1 MAMPTA
7 FCRAYSLLDNVPK
20 SMTVATPQ
28 SHQSG
33 SVGSQDSIDMVETQ
47 PSTLVDSG
55 RPRS

>member
-7 FCRAYSLLDNVPK
+7 LCRAYSLLDNVPK
-20 SMTVATPQ
+20 SMTTPQ

-33 SVGSQDSIDMVETQ
+33 SVGSLDSIDMVETQ

-55 RPRS
+55 RPQS